1 MEFLAEYINFTEEMI
16 YFTLIIGDIV
26 EQSIR
31 HSNIEEYEKNQELDK
46 KMLSIKKHQLF
57 NERMEMHKR

>member
-1 MEFLAEYINFTEEMI
+1 MCQFMEFLAEYINFTEEMI

-31 HSNIEEYEKNQELDK
+31 HSNIEEYEKN
-46 KMLSIKKHQLF
+46 
-57 NERMEMHKR
+57 